1 MNEYKKE
8 IKISVRN
15 LVEFV
20 LRTGDID
27 SSFTGSSRAVEGTR
41 LHKKIQKTQGKEY
54 SPEVFLKTTVEF
66 DDFFLTV
73 EGRADGVIN
82 EDGCF
87 IIDEIKTTTAPL
99 ELIDEFYNPLH
110 WAQAK
115 CYAYI
120 HALNENLEKIKI
132 RLTYCHLETEEIKY
146 LVSEFDFAELSRF
159 FEELVE
165 KYYVWAKLACDWQVK
180 RDCSIK
186 VLEFPFEKYRKGQ
199 RKLAVAVYKTVTEG
213 KKLYVKAPTGIGK
226 TISTLF
232 PAVKAIGEG
241 HASKIFYLTAKTV
254 TGGVAK
260 EAFAK
265 MRQKGLLFKT
275 VTLTAKEKIC
285 FMEKAVCKPE
295 KCEYAKG
302 HFDRVNEAIMDIL
315 TNEDEI
321 KREVIEEYAKAHRV
335 CPFELALDLTIWA
348 DAVICDYNYVFDPR
362 VYLKRFFSDA
372 GGDYIFL
379 VDEAHNLVDRAREMF
394 SAQLSKKSFLKLKKA
409 MKEESPKISKTLQ
422 KLNTFMLGMKKLC
435 GDNDYFVS
443 KEEQSEIYL
452 LLRRLIGE
460 CEEYLTDRAK
470 NGIENEDLLQLYFDA
485 LMYVRIAEFY
495 DDRYVTFV
503 EKSDNDVRIKLFCID
518 PSHLLSEALKRG
530 KAAVFFSATLLPL
543 SYFKEVLGGGPDDYT
558 MCLDSPF
565 EVNNRCL
572 MIADRISTRYQDRG
586 KSCDE
591 VVQCIKSI
599 VCAKK
604 GNYIAFFPSY
614 QYMNMIY
621 ELFEK
626 ECGDIKLYVQSSS
639 MTEKERE
646 DFLERF
652 KADPQETVL
661 GFCVL
666 GGIFSEGIDLRD
678 DRLIGAIIV
687 GVGLPQICIER
698 DIIRDYYQNKNRL
711 GFEYSYM
718 YPGMNKVMQAA
729 GRVIRSENDKGVIL
743 LIDDRFTNPSYLA
756 LFPNEWFPYIR
767 VTGNNISEH
776 VKKFWSR
783 HGA

>member
-1 MNEYKKE
+1 MSECKKE
-8 IKISVRN
+8 LKIAVRN

-27 SSFTGSSRAVEGTR
+27 SSFGGSNRAAEGTR
-41 LHKKIQKTQGKEY
+41 LHKKIQKAQGKEY
-54 SPEVFLKTTVEF
+54 SSEVFLKTTIEF

-87 IIDEIKTTTAPL
+87 TIDEIKTTAVPL
-99 ELIDEFYNPLH
+99 ESIDEFYNPLH

-120 HALNENLEKIKI
+120 QAVNENLDNIKV
-132 RLTYCHLETEEIKY
+132 RLTYCHLDTEEIKY
-146 LVSEFDFAELSRF
+146 LVEEFSFAQLKQF
-159 FEELVE
+159 FDELVE
-165 KYYVWAKLACDWQVK
+165 KYHVWARLAFDWQIK
-180 RDCSIK
+180 RDSSIK
-186 VLEFPFEKYRKGQ
+186 DIVFPFEKYRKGQ
-199 RKLAVAVYKTVTEG
+199 RKLAVAVYKTITEG

-232 PAVKAIGEG
+232 PAVKAMGEG
-241 HASKIFYLTAKTV
+241 HTSKIFYLTAKTI

-265 MRQKGLLFKT
+265 MREKGLLLKT

-285 FMEKAVCKPE
+285 FMEKSACKPE
-295 KCEYAKG
+295 KCEFARG

-315 TNEDEI
+315 TREDEI
-321 KREVIEEYAKAHRV
+321 KREVIEQYAKEHRV
-335 CPFELALDLTIWA
+335 CPFEFALDLTLWA
-348 DAVICDYNYVFDPR
+348 DAIICDYNYVFDPK

-372 GGDYIFL
+372 GGDYTFL

-394 SAQLSKKSFLKLKKA
+394 SAQLSKKEFLKLKKA
-409 MKEESPKISKTLQ
+409 MKEESPKISKTLN
-422 KLNTFMLGMKKLC
+422 KLNTFMLTMKKLC
-435 GDNDYFVS
+435 ADNDYYVS

-460 CEEYLTDRAK
+460 CEEYLAEKAK
-470 NGIENEDLLQLYFDA
+470 SGVENEDLLQLYFDV
-485 LMYVRIAEFY
+485 LMYIKISELY

-503 EKSDNDVRIKLFCID
+503 EKSDNDVIIKLFCLD

-543 SYFKEVLGGGPDDYT
+543 DYFKEILGGGPDDYT
-558 MCLDSPF
+558 MYLNSPF

-572 MIADRISTRYQDRG
+572 MIADRISTRYQDRD
-586 KSCDE
+586 KSCNE
-591 VVQCIKSI
+591 VVQCIKST
-599 VCAKK
+599 VQAKK

-621 ELFEK
+621 ELVEK
-626 ECGDIKLYVQSSS
+626 ECSDIRVYVQSAS
-639 MTEKERE
+639 MAEKERE
-646 DFLERF
+646 DFLEHF
-652 KADPQETVL
+652 KADPEETVL

-666 GGIFSEGIDLRD
+666 GGIFSEGIDLKD

-687 GVGLPQICIER
+687 GVGLPQICYER
-698 DIIRDYYQNKNRL
+698 NIIRDYYRNKNRL

-729 GRVIRSENDKGVIL
+729 GRVIRSEDDKGVIL

-756 LFPNEWFPYIR
+756 LFPNEWFPYVR
-767 VTGNNISEH
+767 VAGSNISENI
-776 VKKFWSR
+776 KKFWNG
-783 HGA
+783 HGG

>member
-1 MNEYKKE
+1 MSEYKKE
-8 IKISVRN
+8 VKISVRN

-20 LRTGDID
+20 LRYGDID
-27 SSFTGSSRAVEGTR
+27 SSFTGSSRAAEGTR
-41 LHKKIQKTQGKEY
+41 IHKKIQKAQGKEY
-54 SPEVFLKTTVEF
+54 SAEVFLKSTVEF

-73 EGRADGVIN
+73 EGRADGIIN

-87 IIDEIKTTTAPL
+87 TIDEIKSTTVPL
-99 ELIDEFYNPLH
+99 ELIDESYNSLH

-120 HALNENLEKIKI
+120 YAVNENLDRIKV
-132 RLTYCHLETEEIKY
+132 RLTYCHLDTEEIKY
-146 LVSEFDFAELSRF
+146 LVSEFGIEELSRF
-159 FEELVE
+159 FNELVE
-165 KYYVWAKLACDWQVK
+165 KYYVWARLSYDWEVK
-180 RDCSIK
+180 RNSSIK
-186 VLEFPFEKYRKGQ
+186 ALEFPFEKYRKGQ
-199 RKLAVAVYKTVTEG
+199 RKLAVAVYKTITEG

-232 PAVKAIGEG
+232 PAVKAMGEG

-254 TGGVAK
+254 TGSVAK

-265 MRQKGLLFKT
+265 MREKGLLCKT

-285 FMEKAVCKPE
+285 FMEKSVCKPE

-315 TNEDEI
+315 KKEDEI
-321 KREVIEEYAKAHRV
+321 KREVIEEYAKAHKV
-335 CPFELALDLTIWA
+335 CPFEFALDLTLWA
-348 DAVICDYNYVFDPR
+348 DAIICDYNYVFDPR
-362 VYLKRFFSDA
+362 VYLKRFFSDT

-394 SAQLSKKSFLKLKKA
+394 SAQLSKKDFLELKKE
-409 MKEESPKISKTLQ
+409 MKEENPKISNILQ

-452 LLRRLIGE
+452 LLRKLIGE
-460 CEEYLTDRAK
+460 CEEYLADSAK
-470 NGIENEDLLQLYFDA
+470 KGVENEDLLQLYFDA
-485 LMYVRIAEFY
+485 LMYLKISEFY

-503 EKSDNDVRIKLFCID
+503 EKADNDVRIKLFCID

-543 SYFKEVLGGGPDDYT
+543 DYFKEILGGGPDDYT
-558 MCLDSPF
+558 MYLDSPF
-565 EVNNRCL
+565 EVNNRCF
-572 MIADRISTRYQDRG
+572 MIADRISTRYQDRD
-586 KSCDE
+586 KSCNE
-591 VVQCIKSI
+591 VVECIKS
-599 VCAKK
+599 VVWAKK

-614 QYMNMIY
+614 QYMNMVY
-621 ELFEK
+621 ELVEK
-626 ECGDIKLYVQSSS
+626 ECSDIKLYVQSGS

-646 DFLERF
+646 DFLENF
-652 KADPQETVL
+652 KADPKETVL

-666 GGIFSEGIDLRD
+666 GGIFSEGIDLKD

-687 GVGLPQICIER
+687 GVGLPQICNER
-698 DIIRDYYQNKNRL
+698 NIIKDYYRNKNRL

-729 GRVIRSENDKGVIL
+729 GRVIRSEDDKGVIL
-743 LIDDRFTNPSYLA
+743 LVDDRFTTPGYLA

-767 VTGNNISEH
+767 VTGKNISECI
-776 VKKFWSR
+776 KKFWNG